1 MSNRIRAA
9 QSSQDIVA
17 EGVAALRAFGADLC
31 LADAMK
37 LLPSWHYAG
46 RLTAAERALILEH
59 FTDTIDDDTE
69 QACAAAIVALLR
81 VLERCG
87 IDREILADLTDT
99 EQAAVFAAEARIRG
113 GAR

>member
-1 MSNRIRAA
+1 MSDAIRAA
-9 QSSQDIVA
+9 QGSQDVVA

-37 LLPSWHYAG
+37 LLPLWHYAG
-46 RLTAAERALILEH
+46 RLTAAERVMILEN
-59 FTDTIDDDTE
+59 FTDTDTE

-81 VLERCG
+81 LLERCG
-87 IDREILADLTDT
+87 IDREILADLTAS
-99 EQAAVFAAEARIRG
+99 EQAAVFAAEARVAG